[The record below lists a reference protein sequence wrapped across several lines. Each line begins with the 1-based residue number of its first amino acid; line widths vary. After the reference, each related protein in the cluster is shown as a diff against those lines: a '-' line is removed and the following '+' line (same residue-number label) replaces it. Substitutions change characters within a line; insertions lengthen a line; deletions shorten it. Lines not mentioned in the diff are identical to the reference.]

1 MRNNLKKQVL
11 KKLEQVDDLSGF
23 DVTLLP
29 DFFLDHVLRFKDF
42 DGAIEEFSR
51 IYHQGGGNFP
61 IENQMLISGGNAAN
75 TALALAKLGVKA
87 HLIAKTSEL
96 GTTFIKKFLEKNG
109 VDTSRVKTDGELST
123 TVALEFEGRNVMLSY
138 AGSLSN
144 FSFDELDEEDLD
156 LIASSDVVCVT
167 NWVLNKRGTE
177 LAEKVF
183 SLAKENDVRTFF
195 DMGDPFSR
203 KEDLPELVKKVLSSR
218 VLDVLSLNENEL
230 KWVSN
235 SIGIKQQNIQ
245 KILEELQNTI
255 YPRIDVHTKDFSI
268 SNGIEISCFRVEKRI
283 STGAGDAWN
292 AGNILGDLL
301 GFKDDERL
309 LLANATAACYI
320 SDPPNHP
327 TLEKLRELLT
337 KK

>member
-11 KKLEQVDDLSGF
+11 KKLELVGDLSGF
-23 DVTLLP
+23 NVTLLP
-29 DFFLDHVLRFKDF
+29 DFFLDHIIKFKDF
-42 DGAIEEFSR
+42 NGAIEEISR
-51 IYHQGGGNFP
+51 IYHQGGGNLP

-75 TALALAKLGVKA
+75 TALALAKLGVRA

-96 GTTFIKKFLEKNG
+96 GMTIIKKFLEKNG

-123 TVALEFEGRNVMLSY
+123 TVALEFGGRNVMLSY
-138 AGSLSN
+138 AASLSN
-144 FSFDELDEEDLD
+144 FSFDELGGEDLD

-183 SLAKENDVRTFF
+183 SFAKENDVRTFL
-195 DMGDPFSR
+195 DMGDPSSR
-203 KEDLPELVKKVLSSR
+203 KEDLPELVKKVLSRR

-268 SNGIEISCFRVEKRI
+268 SNGIEISCFKAEKRI

-292 AGNILGDLL
+292 AGDILGDLL
-301 GFKDDERL
+301 GLKDDERL

-320 SDPPNHP
+320 SDPSNHP